1 MQAVDETKG
10 AWERLSAVN
19 MTMHRRIVEYLNA
32 AVGAVNLAANSDRAA
47 QMVWRQQAVR
57 QIMRAHNTFTAWS
70 SLIRYKA
77 GESPTLPTDHRLF
90 RFGDLLDWLA
100 VELTQK
106 RVPNDHDELRLRGS
120 RETLQEAMVLLY
132 SCAYGL
138 GPGVK
143 LIIQG
148 TTKGATL
155 GVRYRKHGETPLNL
169 DSLLNRPTE
178 NWRLEHLTFELT
190 CVRDFLAMNG
200 CDLTYEVQEK
210 HCLLTF
216 YIPQVR
222 TRTWTKRLKPY
233 HRAGEPDGSET
244 LLNEDGLRQSLSID
258 DGEDDSDATQDSD
271 TRVFG

>member
-1 MQAVDETKG
+1 MQAVDETQG

-32 AVGAVNLAANSDRAA
+32 AIGAVNLAANSDRAA
-47 QMVWRQQAVR
+47 QLVWRQQSVR

-77 GESPTLPTDHRLF
+77 GESPTLPADQRVF
-90 RFGDLLDWLA
+90 RFGDLLDWLST
-100 VELTQK
+100 ELTQK
-106 RVPNDHDELRLRGS
+106 RVPNEHDELRLRGS

-138 GPGVK
+138 GPAVK
-143 LIIQG
+143 LIVQG
-148 TTKGATL
+148 SPKGVTL
-155 GVRYRKHGETPLNL
+155 GVRYRKHGETPLTL

-200 CDLTYEVQEK
+200 CALDYTVEAK
-210 HCLLTF
+210 HCSLTF
-216 YIPQVR
+216 SIPTVR
-222 TRTWTKRLKPY
+222 TRTWTRRLKP
-233 HRAGEPDGSET
+233 HQRPDGSPDGVET
-244 LLNEDGLRQSLSID
+244 ILNEEGLRQSLNIED
-258 DGEDDSDATQDSD
+258 EDDDATLDSD
-271 TRVFG
+271 TLVFG